1 MPLYEVR
8 TITDLQRLEEILGP
22 VSLKRTYA
30 GYRTTAGQIPVVVG
44 VNAPVRVIYDEADK
58 SAMFHFSVSPR
69 RE

>member
-1 MPLYEVR
+1 MPLYEER

-58 SAMFHFSVSPR
+58 SAMFHF
-69 RE
+69 